1 MENMW
6 TRSFTATRYVEE
18 LISSK
23 SLGEVGTC
31 HADLGFNIPESV
43 ERLYDLALGG
53 GGLLDLGIYPLAWVM
68 LAFKGQEM
76 RSVSATARL
85 HKGGADT
92 TGAVTLKYGSE
103 GLAVASYSTRSET
116 QNNVEIGCT
125 HGKITVHGWSGHC
138 PEKVF

>member
-6 TRSFTATRYVEE
+6 TRSFPATRYVEE

-23 SLGEVGTC
+23 SLGEVVTC

-92 TGAVTLKYGSE
+92 TGAVTIKYGSE